1 MLSDRHRWLKL
12 SAALLLLVLLAVRY
26 THYADHLP
34 FGWRV
39 CVSDPGAHDGKALV
53 FPIYTVTSVDGP
65 DRYAISKVIQDI
77 PVEGDTEGLAE
88 GMTVSIRATFRGQ
101 DRVAVQTER
110 HHHTLRTHKKAL
122 GIVALLAGL
131 IGAPMAFT
139 WRDGGIVER
148 G

>member
-12 SAALLLLVLLAVRY
+12 SAALLLLVLLAARY

-39 CVSDPGAHDGKALV
+39 CVSEPEAHDGKTLV
-53 FPIYTVTSVDGP
+53 FPIYTVTRIDGP

-77 PVEGDTEGLAE
+77 PVQGDTEGLEA
-88 GMTVSIRATFRGQ
+88 GMTVSIRATFRGE
-101 DRVAVQTER
+101 DRIAVQTER
-110 HHHTLRTHKKAL
+110 HQHTLRAHKKAL
-122 GIVALLAGL
+122 GILALLAAL
-131 IGAPMAFT
+131 IAAPLAFT
-139 WRDGGIVER
+139 LRDGGITER